1 VIVDAKLVA
10 ERFRT
15 AVEAAHV
22 EGAVELLAPT
32 VLFNSPVTFKPFRGA
47 ETVAVVLRAV
57 FEVFEDFRY
66 VDELE
71 GEELHGLVF
80 EARVGDRDVTGI
92 DLFRATSD
100 GRIAEL
106 TVIIRPLS
114 GLIALA
120 EAMGP
125 KVEALAKGS

>member
-1 VIVDAKLVA
+1 MDATAVA

-15 AVEAAHV
+15 AVEAKHLD
-22 EGAVELLAPT
+22 GMVELLAPT
-32 VLFNSPVTFKPFRGA
+32 VVFNSPVTFQPFRGS
-47 ETVAVVLRAV
+47 ETVAAVLAAV

-66 VDELE
+66 IDSMA

-92 DLFRATSD
+92 DLFRATGD

-106 TVIIRPLS
+106 TVMVRPMS
-114 GLIALA
+114 GLVALA
-120 EAMGP
+120 QAMGP
-125 KVEALAKGS
+125 RVEALAKG

>member
-1 VIVDAKLVA
+1 MDVHDVA

-15 AVEAAHV
+15 AVEAGHLD
-22 EGAVELLAPT
+22 GMIELLAPT
-32 VLFNSPVTFKPFRGA
+32 VVFNSPVTFKPFRGS
-47 ETVAVVLRAV
+47 ETVAVVLRGV

-66 VDELE
+66 IDEMA

-80 EARVGDRDVTGI
+80 EARVGERTVTGI
-92 DLFRATSD
+92 DLFRATGD

-106 TVIIRPLS
+106 TVMVRPLS
-114 GLIALA
+114 GVIALA

-125 KVEALAKGS
+125 KVAELAKG

>member
-1 VIVDAKLVA
+1 MDAKSVA

-15 AVEAAHV
+15 AVEAGHL
-22 EGAVELLAPT
+22 EGMLELLAPT
-32 VLFNSPVTFKPFRGA
+32 VVFNSPVVFKPYRGA
-47 ETVAVVLRAV
+47 EPVAVILRAV

-71 GEELHGLVF
+71 GDELHGLVF
-80 EARVGDRDVTGI
+80 QARVGEREVTGI
-92 DLFRATSD
+92 DLIRATGD

-106 TVIIRPLS
+106 TVMIRPMS
-114 GLIALA
+114 GVIALA

-125 KVEALAKGS
+125 KVAAALSG

>member
-1 VIVDAKLVA
+1 MDASAVA
-10 ERFRT
+10 ARFRT
-15 AVEAAHV
+15 AVEAGHV
-22 EGAVELLAPT
+22 EGMVELLAPT
-32 VLFNSPVTFKPFRGA
+32 VVFNSPVTFHPFRGN
-47 ETVAVVLRAV
+47 ETVAVVLGAV

-66 VDELE
+66 VDEMA

-92 DLFRATSD
+92 DLIRATND

-106 TVIIRPLS
+106 TVMVRPMS

-125 KVEALAKGS
+125 RVAGLAKG

>member
-1 VIVDAKLVA
+1 MDVHAVV

-15 AVEAAHV
+15 AVEAGHV
-22 EGAVELLAPT
+22 DGMVELLAPT
-32 VLFNSPVTFKPFRGA
+32 VVFNSPVTFKPFRGS
-47 ETVAVVLRAV
+47 ENVAVVLRGV

-66 VDELE
+66 IDEVV

-80 EARVGDRDVTGI
+80 EARVGERAVTGI
-92 DLFRATSD
+92 DLFRATND

-106 TVIIRPLS
+106 TVMVRPLS
-114 GLIALA
+114 GVIALA

-125 KVEALAKGS
+125 KVASLTKG

>member
-1 VIVDAKLVA
+1 VDARAVA

-15 AVEAAHV
+15 AVEAGHID
-22 EGAVELLAPT
+22 GLTELLAPT
-32 VLFNSPVTFKPFRGA
+32 VLFNSPVSFQPFRGS
-47 ETVAVVLRAV
+47 ETVALVLKAV
-57 FEVFEDFRY
+57 SEVFEEFRY
-66 VDELE
+66 IDAME
-71 GEELHGLVF
+71 GEEMFGLVF
-80 EARVGDRDVTGI
+80 EAKVGEREVTGV

-106 TVIIRPLS
+106 TVLVRPLS

-125 KVEALAKGS
+125 KVEALAKG

>member
-1 VIVDAKLVA
+1 MDAKSVA

-15 AVEAAHV
+15 AVEAGHV
-22 EGAVELLAPT
+22 DGMVELLAPT
-32 VLFNSPVTFKPFRGA
+32 VVFNSPVVFKAYRGA
-47 ETVAVVLRAV
+47 ENVAVILRAV
-57 FEVFEDFRY
+57 FEVFEEFRY

-80 EARVGDRDVTGI
+80 QANVGDREVTGI

-106 TVIIRPLS
+106 TVMVRPLS
-114 GLIALA
+114 GVIALA

-125 KVEALAKGS
+125 KVASLSAG